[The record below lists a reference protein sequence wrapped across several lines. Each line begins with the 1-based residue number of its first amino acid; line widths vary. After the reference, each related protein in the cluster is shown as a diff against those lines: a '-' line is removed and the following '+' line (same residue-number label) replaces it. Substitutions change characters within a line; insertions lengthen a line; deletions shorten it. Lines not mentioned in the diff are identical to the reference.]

1 MPARV
6 EQVRELPIK
15 LQFEGDFTN
24 VYAFLR
30 NVEEMPRMTRVRGMQ
45 IKARDRETSGHVQ
58 VQLAMNIYFAAE

>member
-1 MPARV
+1 MPTRA

-15 LQFEGDFTN
+15 LQFEGDFTS

-45 IKARDRETSGHVQ
+45 IKSRDRDASGQVQ